1 MAGNLLEYQCP
12 CCGGKME
19 FESSIQKMKC
29 PFCDTEFD
37 VETLKHYDEVLSDS
51 TPTKMEWDKSQN
63 NGWQQGETDNMYV
76 YSCNTC
82 SGQIICDKTTAAT
95 HCPYCGN
102 PVIMMGQFKG
112 DLRPDCVIPF
122 KLDKDAA
129 IAAFKQHLQGKA
141 LLPKAFKDNNH
152 IEEIK
157 GVYVPFWL
165 FNSEA
170 DAHINYRA
178 TRVKTW
184 SDRRYIYT
192 DTSYYSV
199 VRKGTLAFE
208 NIPVDSSSK
217 ISNDITESLEPYDLS
232 QAVDFQTAYLSGYLA
247 DRYDVTEVKSVE
259 RANQRVCKS
268 TETEFAA
275 TVTGY
280 ASVRTENVNIRLN
293 NAKARYALFPV
304 WLMTTKWNNQIYLF
318 AMNGQTGKF
327 VGNLP
332 MDGGAFLKWMFGI
345 AGAVAAGALT
355 LMWLFWLM
363 GGGF

>member
-122 KLDKDAA
+122 QLDKDAA
-129 IAAFKQHLQGKA
+129 VAGLRHPVTMKA
-141 LLPKAFKDNNH
+141 TMLSMAVRPIGILP
-152 IEEIK
+152 
-157 GVYVPFWL
+157 
-165 FNSEA
+165 
-170 DAHINYRA
+170 
-178 TRVKTW
+178 
-184 SDRRYIYT
+184 
-192 DTSYYSV
+192 
-199 VRKGTLAFE
+199 
-208 NIPVDSSSK
+208 
-217 ISNDITESLEPYDLS
+217 
-232 QAVDFQTAYLSGYLA
+232 Q
-247 DRYDVTEVKSVE
+247 
-259 RANQRVCKS
+259 
-268 TETEFAA
+268 
-275 TVTGY
+275 
-280 ASVRTENVNIRLN
+280 
-293 NAKARYALFPV
+293 
-304 WLMTTKWNNQIYLF
+304 M
-318 AMNGQTGKF
+318 
-327 VGNLP
+327 
-332 MDGGAFLKWMFGI
+332 
-345 AGAVAAGALT
+345 
-355 LMWLFWLM
+355 
-363 GGGF
+363 

>member
-1 MAGNLLEYQCP
+1 
-12 CCGGKME
+12 
-19 FESSIQKMKC
+19 
-29 PFCDTEFD
+29 
-37 VETLKHYDEVLSDS
+37 
-51 TPTKMEWDKSQN
+51 
-63 NGWQQGETDNMYV
+63 
-76 YSCNTC
+76 
-82 SGQIICDKTTAAT
+82 
-95 HCPYCGN
+95 
-102 PVIMMGQFKG
+102 MM
-112 DLRPDCVIPF
+112 
-122 KLDKDAA
+122 
-129 IAAFKQHLQGKA
+129 
-141 LLPKAFKDNNH
+141 PK
-152 IEEIK
+152 
-157 GVYVPFWL
+157 
-165 FNSEA
+165 
-170 DAHINYRA
+170 
-178 TRVKTW
+178 
-184 SDRRYIYT
+184 
-192 DTSYYSV
+192 
-199 VRKGTLAFE
+199 
-208 NIPVDSSSK
+208 
-217 ISNDITESLEPYDLS
+217 
-232 QAVDFQTAYLSGYLA
+232 TAYLSGYLA